1 MLKRSGGGHDPKGV
15 NATLQ
20 GELGIECP
28 ACPHPNRNLPDNWD
42 EESPQQYVPS
52 HDFYDTVNIN
62 IDIYILYFL
71 VLMVTSSCD

>member
-42 EESPQQYVPS
+42 KSPQQYVAYY
-52 HDFYDTVNIN
+52 DFYDNILLTL
-62 IDIYILYFL
+62 I
-71 VLMVTSSCD
+71 